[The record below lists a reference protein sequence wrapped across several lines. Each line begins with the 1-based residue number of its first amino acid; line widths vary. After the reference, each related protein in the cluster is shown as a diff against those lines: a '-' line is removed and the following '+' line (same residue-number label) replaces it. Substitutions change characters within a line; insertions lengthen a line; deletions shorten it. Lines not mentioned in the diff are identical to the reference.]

1 MYYNIDM
8 KTNMMKIFALVVRV
22 IVLGTLA
29 MMIFSLREE
38 NAKLKSEIAAL
49 KISRTA
55 HGDWCCESCVKG
67 TNERALE
74 HLEYMLE
81 QNRRELEETTDEVS
95 RGTILEIISG
105 IEAHIDYIKSG
116 RR

>member
-1 MYYNIDM
+1 
-8 KTNMMKIFALVVRV
+8 MMKIFALVVRV
-22 IVLGTLA
+22 IVLGTLT

-38 NAKLKSEIAAL
+38 NATLKSEIAAL
-49 KISRTA
+49 KTHRSAA

-67 TNERALE
+67 TSERALE

-81 QNRRELEETTDEVS
+81 QNRRELEVATDEVS
-95 RGTILEIISG
+95 AGTIREIIAG